1 MNTNHILDS
10 TIHVAKAK
18 SGAVDAIGGYA
29 ITRRET
35 LERLDGAYLEL
46 EHQTTGARH
55 IHIETPDDNNG
66 FAVFFPTPPT
76 DSTGVAHILEHVV
89 LAGSQRFP
97 VRDPFFSMT
106 RRSLATFMNALTG
119 SDWTMY
125 LFSTRNAKD
134 FKNLLDVYLDATF
147 FPKLSEDS
155 FKQEGIRF
163 EYEDPAD
170 PNSGLRYKGVVFNE
184 MKGALAT
191 PGAAVD
197 RAVGKALFPGLPYAY
212 VSGGDP
218 QDIPNLTWDHLKQ
231 FHARYYHPS
240 NARFYTYG
248 NQSLETTLETIE
260 RSALSR
266 FQRIEVDSS
275 IPDVKRFAQPT
286 AAVEP
291 YPAVAAEDNEPKAEA
306 LTAWVTVPSA
316 DSFRALA
323 MKVLSEVLLSN
334 AGSPLRKALID
345 SGLGSALADGSG
357 FHDDYKEAVFGA
369 GLKGV
374 AAEDA
379 EKVQQVVLETLDRV
393 ADRGVDASQVDAAIH
408 HLEFEKR
415 ERSNAGLPYA
425 LRILFASMPAY
436 LYGGDPLSSMDF
448 DADLEHLEQ
457 ARAEGR
463 FFENLIRAELLDN
476 QHRAL
481 LTVVPD
487 TELEERQRQAE
498 LDRLAAVE
506 SKLSGQDKKKIVED
520 ALRLKADQE
529 AKQDLEALPTL
540 ELTDIPMKFEDV
552 PSRDVNVRRATVEF
566 YPQPTNGITYLDLR
580 TDFSALSTEQKDLLP
595 LFSRALTQSGA
606 AGQDYVQIA
615 ARIAAHTGG
624 VGAAAQVQSLAANDD
639 YLQSFVVSGR
649 ALDRNAQPFIELL
662 TDLVARLEVE
672 PRRLKEVIAEIST
685 RLETSIAGLGF
696 QFALLR
702 AHSKLS
708 SEGAINDR
716 LQGIGMLHTMRGLAR
731 LAEKD
736 LGPVIARLDEIRK
749 VLFRSGALRIIVTCE
764 EAMIQPLEEL
774 LTGLVGAL
782 PPDGAHVAPAKV
794 APLETAPEAR
804 TAPVPVAFNVRIFKT
819 VRFVHPDAPAL
830 LVLANYLR
838 DTFLHRELR
847 EKGGAYGGYAQAGVA
862 SGTFYFGSYRDP
874 NITRTYDVFDQAVR
888 WVTDHEIDPENLKE
902 AILGACGD
910 VDPLESPDIKGR
922 REATNRSTGF
932 TREARERFKQRLLK
946 VSADDLRRVTHSYFM
961 AAPAVQTTVAGA
973 DLIEEARRERPELFQ
988 VVAPL

>member
-1 MNTNHILDS
+1 
-10 TIHVAKAK
+10 VAKAK
-18 SGAVDAIGGYA
+18 PGAVDAIGGYA

-163 EYEDPAD
+163 EYEEPAD

-231 FHARYYHPS
+231 FHARHYHPS

-291 YPAVAAEDNEPKAEA
+291 YPAVAGEDNEPKAEA

-379 EKVQQVVLETLDRV
+379 EKVQHVVLKTLEHV
-393 ADRGVDASQVDAAIH
+393 SDRGVDASQVDAAIH

-498 LDRLAAVE
+498 LDRLAAAE
-506 SKLSGQDKKKIVED
+506 SKLSGQEKKKIVED

-552 PSRDVNVRRATVEF
+552 QSRDVNVRRATVEF

-580 TDFSALSTEQKDLLP
+580 TDFSALSTEQMDLLP

-615 ARIAAHTGG
+615 ARIATHTGG
-624 VGAAAQVQSLAANDD
+624 VGAAAQVQSLATSDD

-902 AILGACGD
+902 AILGSCGD

-922 REATNRSTGF
+922 REATNRATGF
-932 TREARERFKQRLLK
+932 TREARERFKQRLLT

>member
-1 MNTNHILDS
+1 MAITTSS
-10 TIHVAKAK
+10 TL
-18 SGAVDAIGGYA
+18 GGYT
-29 ITRRET
+29 ITRREP
-35 LERLDGAYLEL
+35 LERLEGAYLEL
-46 EHQTTGARH
+46 EHQATGARH

-147 FPKLSEDS
+147 FPRLEEDS

-163 EYEDPAD
+163 EFEDPAD
-170 PNSGLRYKGVVFNE
+170 SKSGLRYKGVVFNE

-197 RAVGKALFPGLPYAY
+197 RALGKALFPGLPYAY

-218 QDIPNLTWDHLKQ
+218 QEIPNLTWDMLKA

-248 NQSLETTLETIE
+248 NQSLETTLEAIE
-260 RSALSR
+260 ENVLSR
-266 FQRIEVDSS
+266 FRRIVVDAS
-275 IPDVKRFAQPT
+275 IPDVKRFTKPT
-286 AAVEP
+286 AATEP
-291 YPAVAAEDNEPKAEA
+291 YPAVKGEDSSRKAEA

-316 DSFRALA
+316 DSFLTLA

-357 FHDDYKEAVFGA
+357 FHDDYKEAIFGA
-369 GLKGV
+369 GLKGI

-379 EKVQQVVLETLDRV
+379 EKVQKVVLDTLGLL
-393 ADRGVDASQVDAAIH
+393 ADRGLDASQVDAAIH

-425 LRILFASMPAY
+425 LRVLFASMPAY
-436 LYGGDPLSSMDF
+436 LYAGDPLSSMDF
-448 DADLEHLEQ
+448 DADLDRLEK
-457 ARAEGR
+457 ARREGR

-487 TELEERQRQAE
+487 TELEERQRKAQLA
-498 LDRLAAVE
+498 RLAAIE
-506 SKLSGQDKKKIVED
+506 AKLSDAERQRIVED
-520 ALRLKADQE
+520 ALRLKAEQE
-529 AKQDLEALPTL
+529 AKQNLGALPTL
-540 ELTDIPMKFEDV
+540 ELSDIPMKFEEV
-552 PSRDVNVRRATVEF
+552 PSRDANVRRATVEF

-580 TDFSALSTEQKDLLP
+580 ADFLALSTEQKDLLP
-595 LFSRALTQSGA
+595 LFARVLTQSGA

-624 VGAAAQVQSLAANDD
+624 VGAAPQVQSLASNED
-639 YLQSFVVSGR
+639 YLQSFVISGR

-672 PRRLKEVIAEIST
+672 PKRLKEVIAEIST
-685 RLETSIAGLGF
+685 RLETSLAGLGF

-716 LQGIGMLHTMRGLAR
+716 LQGVGMLHTMRGLAR
-731 LAEKD
+731 LGEKD
-736 LGPVIARLDEIRK
+736 LGDVIARLDEIRK
-749 VLFRSGALRIIVTCE
+749 LLFRGDALRIIVTCE
-764 EAMIQPLEEL
+764 ESMIQPLEEL

-782 PPDGAHVAPAKV
+782 PPDGGLGEPVKP

-819 VRFVHPDAPAL
+819 VRYVHPDAPAL
-830 LVLANYLR
+830 LVLANYVR

-862 SGTFYFGSYRDP
+862 SGTFYFGSFRDP
-874 NITRTYDVFDQAVR
+874 NITRTYDIFDEAVL
-888 WVTDHEIDPENLKE
+888 WVTDGDIDAENLKE

-922 REATNRSTGF
+922 REATNRATGF
-932 TREARERFKQRLLK
+932 TREARERFKQRLLQ
-946 VSADDLRRVTHSYFM
+946 VSAEDLRRVTRSYLM
-961 AAPAVQTTVAGA
+961 AAPAVQTTVAGP
-973 DLIEEARRERPELFQ
+973 DLVEQARKERPELFQ